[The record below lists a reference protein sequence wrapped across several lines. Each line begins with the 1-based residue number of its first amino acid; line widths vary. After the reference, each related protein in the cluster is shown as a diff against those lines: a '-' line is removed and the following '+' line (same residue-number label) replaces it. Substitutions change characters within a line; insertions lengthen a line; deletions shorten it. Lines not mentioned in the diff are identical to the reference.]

1 MISFGTSGGCAP
13 HQVLTCSSK
22 VEFELWPCLVS
33 FGFLSPKFAIVC
45 VDTSLEDNLVSYCDY
60 LFSRVCIVSGFSES
74 NIVID
79 FLIERLDRLVWAVR
93 GTQFLVL
100 V

>member
-1 MISFGTSGGCAP
+1 MISCGSGGGFALP
-13 HQVLTCSSK
+13 QVLTCRSK
-22 VEFELWPCLVS
+22 LEVELWPCLFS
-33 FGFLSPKFAIVC
+33 FDFLSPKFTIVC